1 MLRALASMAENQ
13 YHSSPLKLILTFATA
28 ASAPMLKRLFR
39 RTPAPAE
46 PKRCDEC
53 PLAAC
58 ASGCQAAV
66 LRMECDHGEAHRL
79 RGMGLFEGSC
89 VRVLDSRNG
98 MLLEVKGS
106 KLALGDQLAR
116 TITVLPLGV

>member
-1 MLRALASMAENQ
+1 
-13 YHSSPLKLILTFATA
+13 
-28 ASAPMLKRLFR
+28 MLKRLFR
-39 RTPAPAE
+39 RTPAPAA
-46 PKRCDEC
+46 PARCAEC

-58 ASGCQAAV
+58 ANGCQASV
-66 LRMECDHGEAHRL
+66 LRMECDLGEAHRL
-79 RGMGLFEGSC
+79 RGMGLFEGTR

-116 TITVLPLGV
+116 TITVLPLGA

>member
-1 MLRALASMAENQ
+1 
-13 YHSSPLKLILTFATA
+13 
-28 ASAPMLKRLFR
+28 MLKRLLAR
-39 RTPAPAE
+39 VTTRKQAPA
-46 PKRCDEC
+46 RCAEC

-79 RGMGLFEGSC
+79 RGMGLFEGTC

-106 KLALGDQLAR
+106 RLALGQSLASS
-116 TITVLPLGV
+116 ITVLPLAR